1 MPPSLDRIDHIHVQV
16 ADRPLAERWYA
27 EVLGLSRMVEL
38 ESWAPGGGP
47 LTLANAS
54 GTIHLAL
61 FERAPEPSRSTVAFG
76 VAAAEFVAWRRHL
89 ELRLG
94 GPVKPVDHGLA
105 WSLYFA
111 DPDGNPYEI
120 TTYDHAAVAELL
132 RAG

>member
-16 ADRPLAERWYA
+16 ADRARAERWYA
-27 EVLGLSRMVEL
+27 EVLGLSRMAQL
-38 ESWAPGGGP
+38 ESWATGGGP

-89 ELRLG
+89 ESQLG
-94 GPVKPVDHGLA
+94 RSIEAVDHQLA
-105 WSLYFA
+105 WSIYFA

-120 TTYDHAAVAELL
+120 TTYEHAVTAGLL
-132 RAG
+132 RTG

>member
-16 ADRPLAERWYA
+16 ADRARAERWYA
-27 EVLGLSRMVEL
+27 EVLGLSRMAQL
-38 ESWAPGGGP
+38 ESWATGGGP

-89 ELRLG
+89 ESQLG
-94 GPVKPVDHGLA
+94 RPIEAVDHQLA
-105 WSLYFA
+105 WSIYFA

-120 TTYDHAAVAELL
+120 TTYEHAVTAGLL
-132 RAG
+132 RTG

>member
-16 ADRPLAERWYA
+16 ADRARAERWYA
-27 EVLGLSRMVEL
+27 EVLALSRMAQL
-38 ESWAPGGGP
+38 ESWATGGGP

-76 VAAAEFVAWRRHL
+76 VAAADFVAWRRHL
-89 ELRLG
+89 ESQLG
-94 GPVKPVDHGLA
+94 RPIEPVDHQLA
-105 WSLYFA
+105 WSIYFA

-120 TTYDHAAVAELL
+120 TTYEHAVTAGLL
-132 RAG
+132 RTG

>member
-16 ADRPLAERWYA
+16 ADRARAERWYA
-27 EVLGLSRMVEL
+27 EVLGLSRMAQL
-38 ESWAPGGGP
+38 ESWATGGGP

-89 ELRLG
+89 ESRLG
-94 GPVKPVDHGLA
+94 RSIEAVDHQLA
-105 WSLYFA
+105 WSIYFA

-120 TTYDHAAVAELL
+120 TTYEHAVTAGLL
-132 RAG
+132 RTG

>member
-16 ADRPLAERWYA
+16 ADRARAERWYA
-27 EVLGLSRMVEL
+27 EVLGLSRMAQL
-38 ESWAPGGGP
+38 ESWATGGGP

-89 ELRLG
+89 ESRLG
-94 GPVKPVDHGLA
+94 RSIEAVDHQLA
-105 WSLYFA
+105 WSIYFA
-111 DPDGNPYEI
+111 DQDGNPYEI
-120 TTYDHAAVAELL
+120 TTYEHAVTAGLL
-132 RAG
+132 RTG